1 MRFIPDWAPNIH
13 PLIIHFPIALLLV
26 AVFIDT
32 VSIWFHRTWLYKSA
46 LMMYLFG
53 TLAAITAYIT
63 GRIAADSVNPPF
75 NAELTMSKHSDM
87 ALYTV
92 LFFSIYTI
100 LRLILQKKIDPEN
113 KFLRLAALAVALA
126 GIFLLIGTAD
136 LGGKLVFKYGVGQFN

>member
-126 GIFLLIGTAD
+126 GIFLLISTAD

>member
-1 MRFIPDWAPNIH
+1 
-13 PLIIHFPIALLLV
+13 
-26 AVFIDT
+26 
-32 VSIWFHRTWLYKSA
+32 
-46 LMMYLFG
+46 MYLFG